1 MNDNVVPYELNQTNA
16 NAGLD
21 LDKVTEMKNSSSQN
35 VKDEPEKFNADF
47 KWYCVRTYTSH
58 EERVKRAIEAE
69 VKRMGWESF
78 IDEVIIPLETV
89 YEVRKGK
96 RKAKVRNFLP
106 GYIFIKAI
114 ISEERKTKYKILD
127 FVEGLSTVVGF
138 VGRKN
143 DPVPLQESEI
153 ERIFGRVAERTNI
166 ETIECTFSIGDPI
179 KVIDGPFSGF
189 TGTVTEVANL
199 KQKLKVEVGILGR
212 KTPVELDFAQVQF
225 DKPE

>member
-1 MNDNVVPYELNQTNA
+1 MNDNVIPHELNQPNSNA
-16 NAGLD
+16 DLGLGE
-21 LDKVTEMKNSSSQN
+21 VTEMKNNSSQN
-35 VKDEPEKFNADF
+35 VEDERVKSDPDF

-58 EERVKRAIEAE
+58 EERVKQAIEAE

-78 IDEVIIPLETV
+78 IGEVIIPLETI

-114 ISEERKTKYKILD
+114 ISEERKTKYKIID

-166 ETIECTFSIGDPI
+166 ETIECTFSIGDPVKI
-179 KVIDGPFSGF
+179 IEGPFSGF

-212 KTPVELDFAQVQF
+212 KTPVELDFTQVQF